1 MKKKA
6 LALIPLLLAGAA
18 QAAPLKTISKF
29 EFGEKWPF
37 TREEVMINCRDGNAL
52 WVINPSTLMSY
63 PLNDVAA
70 QQAKEQKIKVTDL
83 SVITLKQTGDAE
95 KGMDLTP
102 IIEAAG
108 ALCGDK

>member
-1 MKKKA
+1 MKA

-29 EFGEKWPF
+29 QFGEKWPF

-63 PLNDVAA
+63 PLNDVAT

-83 SVITLKQTGDAE
+83 SVITLKQPGNPE
-95 KGMDLTP
+95 KEMDLTP
-102 IIEAAG
+102 VKEAAG

>member
-1 MKKKA
+1 
-6 LALIPLLLAGAA
+6 
-18 QAAPLKTISKF
+18 
-29 EFGEKWPF
+29 
-37 TREEVMINCRDGNAL
+37 MINCRDGNAL

>member
-1 MKKKA
+1 MMKA

-29 EFGEKWPF
+29 QFGEKWPF

-63 PLNDVAA
+63 PLNDVAT

-83 SVITLKQTGDAE
+83 SVITLKQPGNPE
-95 KGMDLTP
+95 KEMDLTP
-102 IIEAAG
+102 VKEAAG